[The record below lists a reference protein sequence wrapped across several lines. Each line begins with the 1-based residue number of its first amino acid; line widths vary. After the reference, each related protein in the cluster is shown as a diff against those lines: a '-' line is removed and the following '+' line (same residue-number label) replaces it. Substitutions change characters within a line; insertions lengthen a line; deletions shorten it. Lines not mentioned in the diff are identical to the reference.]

1 MTTIR
6 FEELFIIVILGKSN
20 IRAVLNILIFSAGAN
35 HIEVV
40 LLAFPQ
46 RLAPMYSDG
55 NLMQWSDML
64 SWLNSSPRGGICEF
78 THLQV
83 GLCVESLISCSVRSG
98 GGKKGLLKGIVQ
110 PKHLNSSIYNSE
122 PTFFI
127 QWSTKGDVRDWQ
139 AQSPFVFITYESE

>member
-55 NLMQWSDML
+55 DLMQ
-64 SWLNSSPRGGICEF
+64 
-78 THLQV
+78 
-83 GLCVESLISCSVRSG
+83 
-98 GGKKGLLKGIVQ
+98 
-110 PKHLNSSIYNSE
+110 
-122 PTFFI
+122 
-127 QWSTKGDVRDWQ
+127 
-139 AQSPFVFITYESE
+139 